1 MPSASKLRKR
11 TTNKQA
17 HAAARS
23 AVYTSVNPAEVTGR
37 IFTSKEEEELPL
49 HMRDGNVMRRG
60 RGVLTNEACVN
71 RICDLVARGVTE
83 TEARQYI
90 GVSATE
96 WGQWRRSNEC
106 FVEDKLKFAIEMQ
119 HIASADECI
128 KLLSQLRAER
138 RTGFKSYNEAMRVYQ
153 QELSDWYAIPKDE
166 RGARPAEPVY
176 DGPTCCRKAADARG
190 EGLDQE
196 TGPAKK
202 VGLGRACA
210 RVARRAHARSKN
222 YAYQNWSEP
231 QPP

>member
-176 DGPTCCRKAADARG
+176 VGPTDLDMRMDVAMVTHLQLSAGADAVSSLSAAVRIDRFFQF
-190 EGLDQE
+190 L
-196 TGPAKK
+196 
-202 VGLGRACA
+202 
-210 RVARRAHARSKN
+210 S
-222 YAYQNWSEP
+222 
-231 QPP
+231 